1 MLNHYTTSP
10 CEAIRISIYMYP
22 QEVVKPG
29 FYPGLIDLES
39 VLFPITIYTASHI
52 IIFELHF
59 HSLRQPLTEGSGAK
73 KI

>member
-1 MLNHYTTSP
+1 
-10 CEAIRISIYMYP
+10 MYP

-29 FYPGLIDLES
+29 FYPGLIDLGS